1 MELEVFLLGPP
12 LGFEPP
18 PLPFVEAADFLLL
31 VSCNFLF
38 EAADDVFRL
47 FEERLDS
54 IVGTGGGALV
64 SPLLPLEQAVIKK
77 NQFELN
83 LQSDLDLSKPK
94 SAYFHTMNSTK
105 GFPQDSFVS

>member
-64 SPLLPLEQAVIKK
+64 SPLLPLEQAMEGGEEGVA
-77 NQFELN
+77 FGVDEPVELM
-83 LQSDLDLSKPK
+83 LS
-94 SAYFHTMNSTK
+94 
-105 GFPQDSFVS
+105 